1 MSRPEVERMAMTALT
16 HSVRA
21 HLLAGYVT
29 ALLLV
34 GLTAIGAL
42 TATSAMHQGFIQ
54 AVQTDG
60 PLMQDVLR
68 RVTLVDDEATG
79 LRGYL
84 LTHDRSFLPPYTT
97 ARRTVPAVR
106 ARTARL
112 GTTLPGVQPL
122 LASMTQR
129 AVAWERWAHHLLAHP
144 PAGPSTSVAGIAQQ
158 QEGRRLFD

>member
-1 MSRPEVERMAMTALT
+1 MTELT

-21 HLLAGYVT
+21 HLLAGYVI
-29 ALLLV
+29 ALLLL
-34 GLTAIGAL
+34 GLTAIGVV
-42 TATSAMHQGFIQ
+42 TATGAVNHEFIQ
-54 AVQTDG
+54 VVQTDG

-68 RVTLVDDEATG
+68 RVALMVDEETG

-84 LTHDRSFLPPYTT
+84 LTHDPRFLAPYMT
-97 ARRTVPAVR
+97 ARRTLPAVR

-112 GTTLPGVQPL
+112 GTTVPGVQPL